1 LQPHRSEFEA
11 KGFTCFVI
19 SFGSEEDLNF
29 LREAGVA
36 RVLLDPDSQAFEG
49 YNVTGIP
56 RTIVV
61 DRRGT
66 VYKDLLGW
74 GGQPSVNEFIA
85 IVDDLT
91 GR

>member
-1 LQPHRSEFEA
+1 MQPHRSDFEDR
-11 KGFTCFVI
+11 GFTSFVI
-19 SFGSEEDLNF
+19 CFGSKEDLSF

-36 RVLLDPDSQAFEG
+36 RVLLDPDGQTFES
-49 YNVTGIP
+49 YEVTGIP

-61 DRRGT
+61 DQRGM

-74 GGQPSVNEFIA
+74 GGAPSVDEFIA